1 MVDRHRD
8 LQELIR
14 LLVEEA
20 YPELRP
26 SDIDVGWKRTSFF
39 GTVSWTSLPGSIRIT
54 CNTQTKKW
62 HEAALLGLLSHELSH
77 PAQDNHSTTERST
90 DIDVIERGLGP
101 YLAAE
106 RATTGKYE
114 DYIISRGRDR
124 YLGYRTIR
132 GHLLGLEL
140 TQLDALLREMQLVPS
155 KKGGRELLSHE
166 VSIRHSNKQ
175 IDIAVDGNVFTVT
188 GDTKDPKIELIARE
202 GITRVYADGQEI
214 GSYSN
219 SKI

>member
-1 MVDRHRD
+1 MDRHRD

-20 YPELRP
+20 YPELRG
-26 SDIDVGWKRTSFF
+26 SDIDVRWRRTSFF
-39 GTVSWTSLPGSIRIT
+39 GTVSWTSLPGTIRIA

-77 PAQDNHSTTERST
+77 PAQSNHSTTERST

-106 RATTGKYE
+106 RATTGKHE

-132 GHLLGLEL
+132 GHLLGPEL
-140 TQLDALLREMQLVPS
+140 TQLDALLREMRLVPS
-155 KKGGRELLSHE
+155 RKAGRDMLNHD
-166 VSIRHSNKQ
+166 VSIRHSNRQ
-175 IDIAVDGNVFTVT
+175 TDISIDGNMFTVM
-188 GDTKDPKIELIARE
+188 GDAKDPKIELIAQQGVTSVYVDGRE
-202 GITRVYADGQEI
+202 V

-219 SKI
+219 PKT

>member
-1 MVDRHRD
+1 MDRHRN
-8 LQELIR
+8 LQELAR

-20 YPELRP
+20 YPELRG
-26 SDIDVGWKRTSFF
+26 SDIDVRWRRTSFF
-39 GTVSWTSLPGSIRIT
+39 GTVSWTSLPGTIRIV

-77 PAQDNHSTTERST
+77 PSQSKHSTTERST
-90 DIDVIERGLGP
+90 DIDVIDRGLGP

-106 RATTGKYE
+106 RATTGKYD
-114 DYIISRGRDR
+114 DYIIGRGRDR

-140 TQLDALLREMQLVPS
+140 TQLDALLHEMRLVPS
-155 KKGGRELLSHE
+155 RKAERELMNHDMT
-166 VSIRHSNKQ
+166 IRHSNEQ
-175 IDIAVDGNVFTVT
+175 TDISINGNTFTVI
-188 GDTKDPKIELIARE
+188 GDAKDPKIELIARE
-202 GITRVYADGQEI
+202 GITCVYVDGREI

-219 SKI
+219 SKT

>member
-1 MVDRHRD
+1 MDRHRD

-20 YPELRP
+20 YPELRG
-26 SDIDVGWKRTSFF
+26 SDIDVRWRRTSFF
-39 GTVSWTSLPGSIRIT
+39 GTVSWISLPGTIRIV
-54 CNTQTKKW
+54 CNTQTRKW

-77 PAQDNHSTTERST
+77 PAQSNHSTTERST
-90 DIDVIERGLGP
+90 DMDVIERGLGL

-114 DYIISRGRDR
+114 DYIINRGKDR

-140 TQLDALLREMQLVPS
+140 TQSDALLREMRLVPS
-155 KKGGRELLSHE
+155 RKARGELPNHDLTIHHSKKQTDI
-166 VSIRHSNKQ
+166 SI
-175 IDIAVDGNVFTVT
+175 DGNMFTVI
-188 GDTKDPKIELIARE
+188 GDTKDPKIELIVRE
-202 GITRVYADGQEI
+202 GITCVYVDGREI
-214 GSYSN
+214 GSYGN
-219 SKI
+219 SKT

>member
-1 MVDRHRD
+1 MGRHRD
-8 LQELIR
+8 LQELAH

-20 YPELRP
+20 YPELRG
-26 SDIDVGWKRTSFF
+26 SELDVRRGRTSFF
-39 GTVSWTSLPGSIRIT
+39 GTVSWTSLPGTIRIV
-54 CNTQTKKW
+54 CSTQTKKW

-77 PAQDNHSTTERST
+77 TAQSKHSTSERST
-90 DIDVIERGLGP
+90 DIDVIDRGLGP

-140 TQLDALLREMQLVPS
+140 TQLDVLLREMRLVPS
-155 KKGGRELLSHE
+155 RKAECELLNHD
-166 VSIRHSNKQ
+166 VSIRHS
-175 IDIAVDGNVFTVT
+175 DGRTEISINGNTFMVIS
-188 GDTKDPKIELIARE
+188 DAKDPKIELIARE
-202 GITRVYADGQEI
+202 GITCVYVDGREI

-219 SKI
+219 STT